1 MQSTAKVVSVLFAK
15 PFSALLGMISTMDGS
30 LIKILAFTAI
40 IALGFCMA
48 RSGRLPD
55 GFVDAL
61 SKLVFTVTLPCA
73 ILHAF
78 GMADFD
84 ASLLL
89 LAAVGVCCTMG
100 PWLIGVLITWRE
112 DREHRVLMM
121 MNISGFNIGCF
132 ALPFVQALF
141 PPAAGIVVCLFDAG
155 NALMMSG
162 GTYAFSS
169 ALLSKGGSTA
179 ERVVLAAKRLFTSI
193 PFDLYCVL
201 ITISLLGLSVPDPL
215 LSFIEPVSDANSFLS
230 MFMLGA
236 MVQFSLNHEKLVQ
249 LARLLGLRLVLSVI
263 MSVAVYALLPF
274 DHMTKTVVVALLWAP
289 IGALGTVYTLWAK
302 GDVGLAGLANVITI
316 VIGIVAMTAVALFLL

>member
-1 MQSTAKVVSVLFAK
+1 MDTSLLKIVS
-15 PFSALLGMISTMDGS
+15 
-30 LIKILAFTAI
+30 FTAI
-40 IALGFCMA
+40 ILFGFAMA
-48 RSGRLPD
+48 RSGRLPK

-61 SKLVFTVTLPCA
+61 SKIVFTVTLPCA

-78 GMADFD
+78 GSAEFD
-84 ASLLL
+84 PSLLL
-89 LAAVGVCCTMG
+89 LTAVGVGCTVV

-112 DREHRVLMM
+112 DHEHRVLMM
-121 MNISGFNIGCF
+121 MNISGYNIGCF

-141 PPAAGIVVCLFDAG
+141 PAGAGIVVCLFDAG

-169 ALLSKGGSTA
+169 ALLSKGGSAA
-179 ERVVLAAKRLFTSI
+179 ERAALAAKRLFSSV

-201 ITISLLGLSVPDPL
+201 IAVSLLGFAVPEGL
-215 LSFIEPVSDANSFLS
+215 LAFVEPVSDANAFLS

-249 LARLLGLRLVLSVI
+249 LVRLLGLRVALAVVLSV
-263 MSVAVYALLPF
+263 AAYALLPF
-274 DHMTKTVVVALLWAP
+274 DHMTKTVVAALLWAP

-316 VIGIVAMTAVALFLL
+316 AIGLVAMSAIALFVL